1 MEKIGALH
9 TQFGILYV
17 DNYTEFL
24 YIMMRTDVQTS
35 ASWGLIPKTR
45 GWGTWIILLPNVFTI
60 FPNCVPSF
68 HVFPELFPIAPHF
81 IPILKYFAQNSTLA
95 TNSIQ
100 SAVIHSYLVWF
111 ILISSWVCSQFF
123 FFEGAILIG
132 PSPMFFKHFA
142 LWNRSTSL
150 DP

>member
-1 MEKIGALH
+1 
-9 TQFGILYV
+9 
-17 DNYTEFL
+17 
-24 YIMMRTDVQTS
+24 
-35 ASWGLIPKTR
+35 
-45 GWGTWIILLPNVFTI
+45 
-60 FPNCVPSF
+60 
-68 HVFPELFPIAPHF
+68 
-81 IPILKYFAQNSTLA
+81 
-95 TNSIQ
+95 
-100 SAVIHSYLVWF
+100 VWF